1 MNVLFLTMLKMDL
14 NQRMLYTD
22 LMRKFRD
29 EGHNVY
35 IVCPIER
42 REGKPSYTSSENG
55 VHTLYVKTLNVQK
68 TNVVEKGL
76 GQVSIEFLFKRAIHK
91 HFADVKFDLILY
103 STPPVTL
110 MGVVKDM
117 KKRNPQ
123 AKSYLLLKDIFP
135 QNAVDM
141 GMMAKTGVKG
151 LLYKYFRKQEEELYK
166 VSDYIGCMSPANVR
180 YVLKHN
186 AWIDPKVVEVAPNNV
201 TLVEESGKAMPKEER
216 KEILEK
222 YGLPTDK
229 PIFIYG
235 GNLGAPQ
242 GIPFLIE
249 CLEANKNRTD
259 CHFVVVGT
267 GTYYQQLADWYEAN
281 AKANAN
287 ACVTVMKGLPKADYD
302 KLVRACNIGL
312 IFLDYRFEIPNFP
325 SRLLSYLE
333 NKMAVLCATDP
344 NCDMG
349 QIANEN
355 GFGVWV
361 PSNNVEA
368 FIQAVND
375 LLTWNVKKMGEKGFE
390 FLCKNYLTENTYNTI
405 LKHF

>member
-1 MNVLFLTMLKMDL
+1 MNVLFLTMARIDVEK
-14 NQRMLYTD
+14 RGLYND
-22 LMRKFRD
+22 LMRMFRN

-35 IVCPIER
+35 IVSPIER
-42 REGKPSYTSSENG
+42 REGKPSYTSNEGG
-55 VHTLYVKTLNVQK
+55 VFTLYVKTLNVQK
-68 TNVVEKGL
+68 TNVIEKGL
-76 GQVSIEFLFKRAIHK
+76 GQVSIEFLFKKAIHK
-91 HFADVKFDLILY
+91 HFANVKFDLILY
-103 STPPVTL
+103 STPPITL

-117 KKRNPQ
+117 KKRNPK

-141 GMMAKTGVKG
+141 GMMSKTGVKG
-151 LLYKYFRKQEEELYK
+151 LLYKYFRKQEEDLYK
-166 VSDYIGCMSPANVR
+166 VSDFIGCMSPANVQ

-186 AWIDPKVVEVAPNNV
+186 TWIDPKTVEVAPNNV
-201 TLVEESGKAMPKEER
+201 TLAEESGKAMVEDER
-216 KEILEK
+216 KAILEK

-235 GNLGAPQ
+235 GNLGVPQ

-267 GTYYQQLADWYEAN
+267 GTYFERLANWYESN
-281 AKANAN
+281 KNG
-287 ACVTVMKGLPKADYD
+287 CVTVMKGLPKADYD
-302 KLVRACNIGL
+302 QLVRACNIGL

-333 NKMAVLCATDP
+333 NKMPVICATDP

-349 QIANEN
+349 SIASEN

-368 FIQAVND
+368 FTKSVDSILASDIKQ
-375 LLTWNVKKMGEKGFE
+375 MGEIGFDY
-390 FLCKNYLTENTYNTI
+390 LCKNYLTENTYNTI
-405 LKHF
+405 MKHFE